1 MTKNQIISK
10 IINQANSLN
19 KKIKTFKIEGIDD
32 HFDFINSMFN
42 DKQMKYNK
50 SGSLTKSKKFY
61 EKQNLLQLNRTLSI
75 LTKINNHDVFGTI
88 KKYKS
93 FATESWTTLQ
103 DTVKNLLLNKGYDI
117 QSVNMIITS
126 KNFYNTLLTSF
137 KDVSRGY
144 GSTQIIEKV
153 FLNYNKGNLS
163 EEDIRKATS
172 DIEFSVNRQNELD
185 RHIREYEEFLNMK
198 RGRR

>member
-19 KKIKTFKIEGIDD
+19 KKIKAFKKEGIDD
-32 HFDFINSMFN
+32 HFDFIDSMFN
-42 DKQMKYNK
+42 NNQMKYNK

-117 QSVNMIITS
+117 QSVNMIVTS

-137 KDVSRGY
+137 KDVSKGY
-144 GSTQIIEKV
+144 GSEQIIEKV
-153 FLNYNKGNLS
+153 FLNYNQNNLS
-163 EEDIRKATS
+163 EEDIKKATS
-172 DIEFSVNRQNELD
+172 DIEFSVNRQNELE

>member
-198 RGRR
+198 RGKR